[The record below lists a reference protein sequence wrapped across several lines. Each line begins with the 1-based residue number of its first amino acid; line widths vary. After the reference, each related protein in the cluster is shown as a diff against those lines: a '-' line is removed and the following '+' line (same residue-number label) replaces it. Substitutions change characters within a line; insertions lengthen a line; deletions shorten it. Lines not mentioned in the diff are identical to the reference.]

1 MSLDLKN
8 IIKPY
13 PSPIITGRGIDLDFP
28 MLAGCL
34 ALLGLGLVMITSA
47 SSEVAA
53 VQSGNTLYH
62 MIRHLIYLVIGLGA
76 CIVTMMIPI
85 ATWQRLGWLMLI
97 GAFGLL
103 VMVILPGIGREVNGS
118 MRWIG
123 FGAFNVQPSEI
134 AKVFVV
140 IYLAGYLVRR
150 QKEVRESWMGFFKP
164 FIVLLPMAGLLLM
177 EPDFGATVVMM
188 GAAAA
193 MLFLGGVGLFRFTLM
208 VVLAVAA
215 VTVLVQ
221 AQPYRMARLITFTD
235 PWSDQFGSGYQLT
248 QALIA
253 FGRGEWLG
261 VGLGNSVQKQFYL
274 PEAHT
279 DFVFSVLAEE
289 LGVVGSLCTVALFVF
304 VCVRA
309 MYIGMWAERA
319 KQFFGAYVAYGLSF
333 LWIGQFLINIGV
345 NVGLLVMVIVPGI
358 GREVNGSMRWIGFS
372 FFNVQPSEIA
382 KVFVVIYLAG
392 YLVRQ
397 QKEVRESW
405 MGFFKPFIVLLPM
418 AGLLLMEPDFGA
430 TVVMMGAAA
439 AMLFLG
445 GVGLFRFALMVALA
459 VGAVFVLV
467 QAQPYRMARLI
478 TFTDPWSDQFGSGY
492 QLTQALIAFGRGEWF
507 GVGLGNSV
515 QKQFYLPEAHTDFV
529 FSVLAEELGVVGS
542 LLTVA
547 LFVFV
552 CVRGMYIGM
561 WAERA
566 KQYFAA
572 YMAYGLSFLWI
583 GQFLIN
589 IGVNVGLLPTK
600 GLTLPFLSYGGSSL
614 VICCVCMG
622 LLLRIEWESRT
633 HLGSEETDFKE
644 SDFAEEPNNGR

>member
-1 MSLDLKN
+1 M
-8 IIKPY
+8 IFGVIKPF
-13 PSPIITGRGIDLDFP
+13 PSPIISGRGIDVDFP

-53 VQSGNTLYH
+53 VNSGNTLY
-62 MIRHLIYLVIGLGA
+62 MMTRHLIYMIIGIFA
-76 CIVTMMIPI
+76 CGLTMMIPV
-85 ATWQRLGWLMLI
+85 ATWQRLGWMMLL

-103 VMVILPGIGREVNGS
+103 VMVLIPGVGREVNGS

-123 FGAFNVQPSEI
+123 FGMFNVQPSEI

-140 IYLAGYLVRR
+140 IFLAGYLIRR
-150 QKEVRESWMGFFKP
+150 QQEVRESWMGFFKP

-193 MLFLGGVGLFRFTLM
+193 MLFLGGVGLFRFSLM
-208 VVLAVAA
+208 VALAVGA
-215 VTVLVQ
+215 VFVLVQ

-289 LGVVGSLCTVALFVF
+289 LGVVGSLLTVALFVF
-304 VCVRA
+304 VSIRA

-319 KQFFGAYVAYGLSF
+319 KQFFGAYVAYGL
-333 LWIGQFLINIGV
+333 
-345 NVGLLVMVIVPGI
+345 
-358 GREVNGSMRWIGFS
+358 
-372 FFNVQPSEIA
+372 A
-382 KVFVVIYLAG
+382 
-392 YLVRQ
+392 
-397 QKEVRESW
+397 
-405 MGFFKPFIVLLPM
+405 
-418 AGLLLMEPDFGA
+418 
-430 TVVMMGAAA
+430 
-439 AMLFLG
+439 
-445 GVGLFRFALMVALA
+445 
-459 VGAVFVLV
+459 
-467 QAQPYRMARLI
+467 
-478 TFTDPWSDQFGSGY
+478 
-492 QLTQALIAFGRGEWF
+492 
-507 GVGLGNSV
+507 
-515 QKQFYLPEAHTDFV
+515 
-529 FSVLAEELGVVGS
+529 
-542 LLTVA
+542 
-547 LFVFV
+547 
-552 CVRGMYIGM
+552 
-561 WAERA
+561 
-566 KQYFAA
+566 
-572 YMAYGLSFLWI
+572 FLWI

-614 VICCVCMG
+614 VICCASLG
-622 LLLRIEWESRT
+622 LLLRIEWESRNNM
-633 HLGSEETDFKE
+633 GSEEAEFNE
-644 SDFAEEPNNGR
+644 SDFAEEPNHGR

>member
-1 MSLDLKN
+1 M
-8 IIKPY
+8 IFGVIKPY
-13 PSPIITGRGIDLDFP
+13 PSPLISGRGIDVDFP

-34 ALLGLGLVMITSA
+34 ALLGLGLVMIASA

-53 VQSGNTLYH
+53 AQSGNTLAM
-62 MIRHLIYLVIGLGA
+62 MIRHLVYLVLGLGA
-76 CIVTMMIPI
+76 CVVTMLIPV
-85 ATWQRLGWLMLI
+85 ATWQRLGWLMLA

-103 VMVILPGIGREVNGS
+103 VLVLVPGIGREVNGS

-123 FGAFNVQPSEI
+123 FGMFNVQPSEI

-140 IYLAGYLVRR
+140 IFLAGYLIRR
-150 QKEVRESWMGFFKP
+150 QQEVRESWMGFFKP

-208 VVLAVAA
+208 VALAVGA
-215 VTVLVQ
+215 VFVLVQ

-289 LGVVGSLCTVALFVF
+289 LGVVGSLVTVGLFVF
-304 VCVRA
+304 VSLRA

-319 KQFFGAYVAYGLSF
+319 KQFFAAYTAYGL
-333 LWIGQFLINIGV
+333 
-345 NVGLLVMVIVPGI
+345 
-358 GREVNGSMRWIGFS
+358 
-372 FFNVQPSEIA
+372 A
-382 KVFVVIYLAG
+382 
-392 YLVRQ
+392 
-397 QKEVRESW
+397 
-405 MGFFKPFIVLLPM
+405 
-418 AGLLLMEPDFGA
+418 
-430 TVVMMGAAA
+430 
-439 AMLFLG
+439 
-445 GVGLFRFALMVALA
+445 
-459 VGAVFVLV
+459 
-467 QAQPYRMARLI
+467 
-478 TFTDPWSDQFGSGY
+478 
-492 QLTQALIAFGRGEWF
+492 
-507 GVGLGNSV
+507 
-515 QKQFYLPEAHTDFV
+515 
-529 FSVLAEELGVVGS
+529 
-542 LLTVA
+542 
-547 LFVFV
+547 
-552 CVRGMYIGM
+552 
-561 WAERA
+561 
-566 KQYFAA
+566 
-572 YMAYGLSFLWI
+572 FLWI

-614 VICCVCMG
+614 IICCASLG
-622 LLLRIEWESRT
+622 LLLRIEWESRNNM
-633 HLGSEETDFKE
+633 GSEEAEFNE
-644 SDFAEEPNNGR
+644 SDFAEEPAHGRK